1 MIIKEE
7 IFMVQILAGNKGEG
21 KTKKLIEMANDAIKE
36 GNGHVVYIDDDNR
49 HIYDLNFNIRFV
61 ETSEFPLANYREFI
75 GFIYGI
81 FSQDNDIVKVFIDGI
96 FKIVKKLDKEDIIK
110 LMTKLKEMSNTYS
123 VDFVIA
129 ANTDDTEIP
138 DEIKDLLI

>member
-1 MIIKEE
+1 
-7 IFMVQILAGNKGEG
+7 MVQILAGNKGEG